1 MYRYADVDMATQLA
15 LTELKKQ
22 MQMPKEAGWEDGLG
36 GLDWIGWI
44 AYVVD
49 NAPAGSWKLA
59 DATVGVS
66 WIRLHIYSS
75 ALYPRRASETV
86 PRAEALHK
94 SYLCWTGKTST
105 CRWYLIPTTV

>member
-22 MQMPKEAGWEDGLG
+22 MQMAKEAGWEDGLG

-49 NAPAGSWKLA
+49 NAPAGS
-59 DATVGVS
+59 
-66 WIRLHIYSS
+66 
-75 ALYPRRASETV
+75 
-86 PRAEALHK
+86 
-94 SYLCWTGKTST
+94 
-105 CRWYLIPTTV
+105 